1 MGLYSSSFYFTLYML
16 EEYKPEKLTGI
27 RPYPVSGFEL
37 LFPVLFSG
45 PSALFSLPF

>member
-1 MGLYSSSFYFTLYML
+1 ML

-37 LFPVLFSG
+37 LLLVSFSSILQLFG
-45 PSALFSLPF
+45 PFLFAF